1 MQYRISS
8 PWKRLSAFLI
18 ESFLNVLFLAI
29 LPSSLS
35 EPLGENLPYAVF
47 GIYISYLVIKIYFWT
62 RSTTLGKALL
72 HMRIVDTVTW
82 EKLGFWKI
90 VFRQTIGK
98 FVSFAG
104 LNLGF
109 IWILLD
115 GNHQAW
121 HDKIAKC
128 YVVDEDVLV
137 QGKVNVKDYEPY
149 VKG

>member
-1 MQYRISS
+1 
-8 PWKRLSAFLI
+8 
-18 ESFLNVLFLAI
+18 
-29 LPSSLS
+29 
-35 EPLGENLPYAVF
+35 
-47 GIYISYLVIKIYFWT
+47 
-62 RSTTLGKALL
+62 
-72 HMRIVDTVTW
+72 MRIVDTQTW
-82 EKLGFWKI
+82 EPIGFWRV

-115 GNHQAW
+115 SNKQGW

-128 YVVDEDVLV
+128 YVVDQDVLI
-137 QGKVNVKDYEPY
+137 QGRVNVKDYNPY

>member
-8 PWKRLSAFLI
+8 PLRRLGAFLI
-18 ESFLNVLFLAI
+18 ESFLNVLFLVI

-35 EPLGENLPYAVF
+35 EPLGENLPFAIL

-72 HMRIVDTVTW
+72 HMRIVDTVSW
-82 EKLGFWKI
+82 EPVGFWR
-90 VFRQTIGK
+90 VAFRQTVGK

-115 GNHQAW
+115 GNQQAW

-128 YVVDEDVLV
+128 YVVDQDVFV
-137 QGKVNVKDYEPY
+137 QGKVNVKDYDPY
-149 VKG
+149 VKA